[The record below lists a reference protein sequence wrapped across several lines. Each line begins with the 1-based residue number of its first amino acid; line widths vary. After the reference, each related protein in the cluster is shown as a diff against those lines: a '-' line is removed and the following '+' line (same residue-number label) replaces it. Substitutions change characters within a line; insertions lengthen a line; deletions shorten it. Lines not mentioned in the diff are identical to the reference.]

1 MLPQVSVTVEG
12 GEVVGVVGRTGSGKS
27 SLMLCL
33 FRLVEPVSGCI
44 RIDGIDIAKINLKN
58 LRSRLSIIPQDPI
71 LFSGTVRT
79 NIDPFSA
86 YSDDDVW
93 EALKQSHLKNK
104 VSKTIYFDF
113 TLNVGPSFQAM
124 ISVIGCE
131 VFLK

>member
-1 MLPQVSVTVEG
+1 M
-12 GEVVGVVGRTGSGKS
+12 VGVVGRTGSGKS

-44 RIDGIDIAKINLKN
+44 RIDGIDIAKINLKH

-93 EALKQSHLKNK
+93 EALQQSHLKTK
-104 VSKTIYFDF
+104 VPEFIYFYF
-113 TLNVGPSFQAM
+113 TLKVGPCFQAM
-124 ISVIGCE
+124 ISE
-131 VFLK
+131 D